1 MFFCPIKNR
10 GIESRLKRP
19 AIDLVWFFL
28 SDFCFI
34 RALIH
39 KIVDE
44 RVFSSVSLLYRL
56 IQSRWENP
64 PALTRKERTRVQLL
78 CADVSP
84 VLEKLY
90 FNTIIPW
97 KNCSRIQFFQ
107 NHAFFCTT
115 GFEMGNLLFENREK
129 AAEHRVL
136 CRRNNDGKE

>member
-64 PALTRKERTRVQLL
+64 PALRRKERIRVQLL

-90 FNTIIPW
+90 QNTIFPESCIFLR
-97 KNCSRIQFFQ
+97 NRI
-107 NHAFFCTT
+107 
-115 GFEMGNLLFENREK
+115 
-129 AAEHRVL
+129 
-136 CRRNNDGKE
+136 RNGESAIRKQRKSGRTQSALPQE